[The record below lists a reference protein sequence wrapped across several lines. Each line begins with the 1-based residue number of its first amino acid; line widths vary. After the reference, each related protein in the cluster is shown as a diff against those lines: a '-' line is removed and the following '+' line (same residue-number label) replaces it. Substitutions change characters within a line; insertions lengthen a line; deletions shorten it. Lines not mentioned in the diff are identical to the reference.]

1 MFVDMNPKEDKLITL
16 EFDDGKIV
24 HPSTQTIRYKYSN
37 FKDMMCAVGQKRVH
51 INSYGDVFP
60 SACLLNF
67 RKAIMGNIFKQN
79 IRKPQKAI
87 ICPFEECLCGPDIR
101 IEKWAQG

>member
-1 MFVDMNPKEDKLITL
+1 MPQ
-16 EFDDGKIV
+16 
-24 HPSTQTIRYKYSN
+24 HTIKHTTNTYIHS
-37 FKDMMCAVGQKRVH
+37 
-51 INSYGDVFP
+51 
-60 SACLLNF
+60 
-67 RKAIMGNIFKQN
+67 NIFKQN